1 MSKEEDRRKK
11 YDLTLMHL
19 QQLASRFIENEKT
32 DEEFVK
38 YVMYNIKYPIV
49 KLPGS
54 DIEYTIVDYGITC
67 LYSRQELANGCKD
80 KWVEVMDLTELTV
93 IEYNELVKILNE
105 KYPDYDIKQLTGRF
119 V

>member
-19 QQLASRFIENEKT
+19 QQLASRFVENEIT

-80 KWVEVMDLTELTV
+80 QWVEVMDLTELTV

-105 KYPDYDIKQLTGRF
+105 KYPDYNIKQLTGRF